1 MSLVQIKDKQSLVR
15 DTYSKAVL
23 STDKNGLN
31 EYLAKKEI
39 AKKQNEEKE
48 ETKMRLKKLEED
60 MNEIKSLLLEI
71 AQMKGKQ
78 CL

>member
-1 MSLVQIKDKQSLVR
+1 MPLVQIKDKQSLVR

-31 EYLAKKEI
+31 DYLAKKEI

-60 MNEIKSLLLEI
+60 MNEIKFLLMEI
-71 AQMKGKQ
+71 AQLKGK
-78 CL
+78 